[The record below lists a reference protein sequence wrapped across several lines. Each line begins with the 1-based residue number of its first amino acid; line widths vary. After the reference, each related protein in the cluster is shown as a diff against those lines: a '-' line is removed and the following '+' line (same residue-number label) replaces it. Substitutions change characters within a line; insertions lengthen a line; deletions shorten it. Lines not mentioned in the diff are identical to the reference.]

1 MSDRFSGTRQTH
13 AELRAEAKRLRASRT
28 PEVQRRIELSVAT
41 FVSARYAAQS
51 ESVAQLCV
59 LAMLFGTVEDA
70 AYLARCAAQ
79 LARNSLMILETGW
92 TAEEY
97 VDWLEQQR
105 PKTTVSV
112 AAQLRRNN
120 PRRAGSVPMLAIL
133 T

>member
-13 AELRAEAKRLRASRT
+13 TELRAEAKRLRASRT
-28 PEVQRRIELSVAT
+28 QEVQRRIELSVAT

-112 AAQLRRNN
+112 AAQLR
-120 PRRAGSVPMLAIL
+120 GK
-133 T
+133 